1 MVEETGRKLPLNRN
15 FICVLKGVITIDLIE
30 ALQKQMNFCENK
42 EKYKCG
48 IYVENPERIKIV
60 ANVISNLLPVP
71 NRNIELKMNRYD
83 TGARWQNGSIIK
95 IINASENVRGQR
107 FNGVIID
114 NDIDNRIVSCV
125 IMSAIRPIRVFN
137 EETDNGMYERI
148 YTVGISKDDVEKSKK
163 YITKGLRSNR
173 IIVDDLFFMN
183 EKIFKK
189 EYEPMFISNEYN
201 APIRTIE
208 KDNNNILVFNA
219 LGIPRENIEYKT
231 EFVNKS
237 KESYLVVQG
246 SVELKDLNYEN
257 GINIRMKIDTDI
269 YDGYDIYV
277 ENGLVFV
284 RLHEIVN
291 EAPVLKD
298 YGINE

>member
-1 MVEETGRKLPLNRN
+1 
-15 FICVLKGVITIDLIE
+15 
-30 ALQKQMNFCENK
+30 MNFCENK

-71 NRNIELKMNRYD
+71 NRRVELRMNQYD
-83 TGARWQNGSIIK
+83 AEARWQNGSIIR
-95 IINASENVRGQR
+95 IMNTNENVRGQR

-125 IMSAIRPIRVFN
+125 ITPTIRPIRVFD
-137 EETDNGMYERI
+137 EEPDKEIYERI
-148 YTVGISKDDVEKSKK
+148 YTVGISADDINNSKK
-163 YITKGLRSNR
+163 YKQQLYVSTAWNR
-173 IIVDDLFFMN
+173 RNNFKDDLL
-183 EKIFKK
+183 EK
-189 EYEPMFISNEYN
+189 EYECMFISNEYN
-201 APIRTIE
+201 TAIRTIE
-208 KDNNNILVFNA
+208 KDNNKILVFNA

-237 KESYLVVQG
+237 KESYLVVHG

-257 GINIRMKIDTDI
+257 GINIHMKIDTDI
-269 YDGYDIYV
+269 YDGYDVYI

-298 YGINE
+298 YGING

>member
-1 MVEETGRKLPLNRN
+1 M
-15 FICVLKGVITIDLIE
+15 ITIDLIE

-83 TGARWQNGSIIK
+83 AEARWQNGSIIR

-125 IMSAIRPIRVFN
+125 IMPTIRPIRVFN
-137 EETDNGMYERI
+137 EETDKEMYERI
-148 YTVGISKDDVEKSKK
+148 YTVGISKDDIEKSKK
-163 YITKGLRSNR
+163 YITRGLRSNR
-173 IIVDDLFFMN
+173 VIVDDLFFMN
-183 EKIFKK
+183 EKLFEK

-208 KDNNNILVFNA
+208 KDNNKILVFNA

-246 SVELKDLNYEN
+246 NVELKDINYEN

-269 YDGYDIYV
+269 YDGYDVYI

-284 RLHEIVN
+284 RLHEIIN
-291 EAPVLKD
+291 EAPALKD
-298 YGINE
+298 YGMNE

>member
-1 MVEETGRKLPLNRN
+1 M
-15 FICVLKGVITIDLIE
+15 ITIDLIE

-83 TGARWQNGSIIK
+83 AGARWQNGSIIR

-125 IMSAIRPIRVFN
+125 IMPTIRPIRVFN
-137 EETDNGMYERI
+137 EETDKEMYERI
-148 YTVGISKDDVEKSKK
+148 YTVGISKDDIEKSKK
-163 YITKGLRSNR
+163 YITRGLRSNR
-173 IIVDDLFFMN
+173 VIVDDLFFMN
-183 EKIFKK
+183 EKLFEK
-189 EYEPMFISNEYN
+189 EYECMFISNEYN
-201 APIRTIE
+201 APIRAIE
-208 KDNNNILVFNA
+208 KDNNKILVFNA

-237 KESYLVVQG
+237 KESYLVVHG

-269 YDGYDIYV
+269 YDGYDVYI

-298 YGINE
+298 YGMNE

>member
-1 MVEETGRKLPLNRN
+1 M
-15 FICVLKGVITIDLIE
+15 ITINLVE

-71 NRNIELKMNRYD
+71 NRNIELRMNQYD
-83 TGARWQNGSIIK
+83 AGARWQNGSIIK
-95 IINASENVRGQR
+95 IINASENARGQR

-125 IMSAIRPIRVFN
+125 IMPTIRPIRVFN
-137 EETDNGMYERI
+137 EETDKEMYERI
-148 YTVGISKDDVEKSKK
+148 YTVGISKDDIEKSKK
-163 YITKGLRSNR
+163 YITRGLRSNR
-173 IIVDDLFFMN
+173 VIVDDLFFMN
-183 EKIFKK
+183 EKLFEK
-189 EYEPMFISNEYN
+189 EYECMFISNEYN

-208 KDNNNILVFNA
+208 KDNNKILVFNA

-237 KESYLVVQG
+237 KESYLVVHG

>member
-1 MVEETGRKLPLNRN
+1 MIAINLV
-15 FICVLKGVITIDLIE
+15 E

-71 NRNIELKMNRYD
+71 NRNIELRMNQYD
-83 TGARWQNGSIIK
+83 AGARWQNGSIIK
-95 IINASENVRGQR
+95 IINASENARGQR

-125 IMSAIRPIRVFN
+125 IMPTIRPIRVFN
-137 EETDNGMYERI
+137 EETDKEMYERI
-148 YTVGISKDDVEKSKK
+148 YTVGISKDDIEKSKK
-163 YITKGLRSNR
+163 YITRGLRSNR
-173 IIVDDLFFMN
+173 VIVDDLFFMN
-183 EKIFKK
+183 EKLFEK
-189 EYEPMFISNEYN
+189 EYECMFISNEYN

-208 KDNNNILVFNA
+208 KDNNKILVFNA

-237 KESYLVVQG
+237 KESYLVVHG

-269 YDGYDIYV
+269 YDGYDVYI

-298 YGINE
+298 YGMNE

>member
-1 MVEETGRKLPLNRN
+1 M
-15 FICVLKGVITIDLIE
+15 KGVIAINLVE

-48 IYVENPERIKIV
+48 IYVENTERIKIV

-83 TGARWQNGSIIK
+83 AGARWQNGSIIR

-125 IMSAIRPIRVFN
+125 IMPTIRPIRVFN
-137 EETDNGMYERI
+137 EETDKEMYERI
-148 YTVGISKDDVEKSKK
+148 YTVGISKDDIEKSKK

-173 IIVDDLFFMN
+173 VIVDDLFFMN
-183 EKIFKK
+183 EKLFEK
-189 EYEPMFISNEYN
+189 EYECMFISNEYN

-208 KDNNNILVFNA
+208 KDNNKILVFNA

-269 YDGYDIYV
+269 YDGYDVYI

-284 RLHEIVN
+284 RLHEIIN
-291 EAPVLKD
+291 EAPILKD
-298 YGINE
+298 YGMNE

>member
-1 MVEETGRKLPLNRN
+1 MIYIGNQN
-15 FICVLKGVITIDLIE
+15 FICFLKGVITIDLIE

-83 TGARWQNGSIIK
+83 AGARWQNGSIIR

-107 FNGVIID
+107 FNGIIID

-125 IMSAIRPIRVFN
+125 IMPTIRPIRVFN
-137 EETDNGMYERI
+137 EETDKEMYERI
-148 YTVGISKDDVEKSKK
+148 YTVGISKDDIEKSKK
-163 YITKGLRSNR
+163 YITRGLRSNR
-173 IIVDDLFFMN
+173 VIVDDLFFMN
-183 EKIFKK
+183 EKLFEK
-189 EYEPMFISNEYN
+189 EYECMFISNEYN

-208 KDNNNILVFNA
+208 KDNNKILVFNA

-231 EFVNKS
+231 EFINKS
-237 KESYLVVQG
+237 KESYLVIQG
-246 SVELKDLNYEN
+246 SVELKDINYEN

-269 YDGYDIYV
+269 YDGYDVYI
-277 ENGLVFV
+277 ENGLIFV

-298 YGINE
+298 YGMNE

>member
-1 MVEETGRKLPLNRN
+1 M
-15 FICVLKGVITIDLIE
+15 ITIDLIE
-30 ALQKQMNFCENK
+30 VLRKQMNFCENK

-71 NRNIELKMNRYD
+71 NRRVELRMNQCD
-83 TGARWQNGSIIK
+83 AEAKWQNGSIIR
-95 IINASENVRGQR
+95 IMNTIENVRGQR

-114 NDIDNRIVSCV
+114 NDIDNRIISCV
-125 IMSAIRPIRVFN
+125 IMPTIRPIRVFD
-137 EETDNGMYERI
+137 EESDKEMYERI
-148 YTVGISKDDVEKSKK
+148 YTVGISADDINNSKK
-163 YITKGLRSNR
+163 YKQQIYVSTAWNR
-173 IIVDDLFFMN
+173 YNILKDDLF
-183 EKIFKK
+183 EK
-189 EYEPMFISNEYN
+189 EYKCMWISNEYN
-201 APIRTIE
+201 TPIRTIE
-208 KDNNNILVFNA
+208 KDNNKILIFNA

-269 YDGYDIYV
+269 YDGYDV
-277 ENGLVFV
+277 
-284 RLHEIVN
+284 
-291 EAPVLKD
+291 
-298 YGINE
+298 

>member
-1 MVEETGRKLPLNRN
+1 MIAINLV
-15 FICVLKGVITIDLIE
+15 E

-60 ANVISNLLPVP
+60 ANVISNLLPFP
-71 NRNIELKMNRYD
+71 NRRVELRMNQYD
-83 TGARWQNGSIIK
+83 AEARWQNGSIIK

-114 NDIDNRIVSCV
+114 NDIDSRIVSCV
-125 IMSAIRPIRVFN
+125 IMPTIRPIRVFN
-137 EETDNGMYERI
+137 EETDKEMYERI
-148 YTVGISKDDVEKSKK
+148 YTVGISKDDIEKSKK
-163 YITKGLRSNR
+163 YITRGLRSNR
-173 IIVDDLFFMN
+173 VIVDDLFFMN
-183 EKIFKK
+183 EKLFEK
-189 EYEPMFISNEYN
+189 EYECMFISNEYN

-208 KDNNNILVFNA
+208 KDNNKILVFNA

-246 SVELKDLNYEN
+246 NVELKDINYEN

-269 YDGYDIYV
+269 YDGYDVYI

-291 EAPVLKD
+291 EAPILKD
-298 YGINE
+298 YGMNE

>member
-1 MVEETGRKLPLNRN
+1 MC
-15 FICVLKGVITIDLIE
+15 FLKGVITIDLIE
-30 ALQKQMNFCENK
+30 ALQKQMNFCKNK

-83 TGARWQNGSIIK
+83 AGARWQNGSIIR

-125 IMSAIRPIRVFN
+125 IMPTIRPIRVFN
-137 EETDNGMYERI
+137 EETDKEMYERI
-148 YTVGISKDDVEKSKK
+148 YTVGISKDDIEKSKK
-163 YITKGLRSNR
+163 YITRGLRSNR
-173 IIVDDLFFMN
+173 VIVDDLFFMN
-183 EKIFKK
+183 EKLFEK
-189 EYEPMFISNEYN
+189 EYECMFISNEYN

-208 KDNNNILVFNA
+208 KDNNKILVFNA

-246 SVELKDLNYEN
+246 NVELKDINYEN

-269 YDGYDIYV
+269 YDGYDVYI

-298 YGINE
+298 YGING

>member
-1 MVEETGRKLPLNRN
+1 MIAINLV
-15 FICVLKGVITIDLIE
+15 E

-83 TGARWQNGSIIK
+83 AGARWQNGSIIR

-125 IMSAIRPIRVFN
+125 IMPTIRPIRVFN
-137 EETDNGMYERI
+137 EETDKEMYERI
-148 YTVGISKDDVEKSKK
+148 YTVGISKDDIEKSKK
-163 YITKGLRSNR
+163 YITRGLRSNR
-173 IIVDDLFFMN
+173 VIVDDLFFMN
-183 EKIFKK
+183 EKLFEK
-189 EYEPMFISNEYN
+189 EYECMFISNEYN

-208 KDNNNILVFNA
+208 KDNNKILVFNA

-237 KESYLVVQG
+237 KESYLVVHG

-269 YDGYDIYV
+269 YDGYDVYI

-291 EAPVLKD
+291 EAPILKD
-298 YGINE
+298 YGMNE

>member
-1 MVEETGRKLPLNRN
+1 M
-15 FICVLKGVITIDLIE
+15 KGVIAINLVE
-30 ALQKQMNFCENK
+30 ALQKQMYFCENK

-83 TGARWQNGSIIK
+83 AGARWQNGSIIR

-125 IMSAIRPIRVFN
+125 IMPTIRPIRVFN
-137 EETDNGMYERI
+137 EETDNEMYERI
-148 YTVGISKDDVEKSKK
+148 YTVGISKDDIEKSKK
-163 YITKGLRSNR
+163 YITRGLRSNR
-173 IIVDDLFFMN
+173 VIVDDLFFMN
-183 EKIFKK
+183 EKLFEK
-189 EYEPMFISNEYN
+189 EYECMFISNEYN

-208 KDNNNILVFNA
+208 KDNNKILVFNA

-231 EFVNKS
+231 EFINKS
-237 KESYLVVQG
+237 KESYLVIQG
-246 SVELKDLNYEN
+246 SVELKDINYEN

-269 YDGYDIYV
+269 YDGYDVYI

-291 EAPVLKD
+291 EAPILKD
-298 YGINE
+298 YGMNE

>member
-1 MVEETGRKLPLNRN
+1 MNNTLNRN
-15 FICVLKGVITIDLIE
+15 SISVLKGVITIDLIE
-30 ALQKQMNFCENK
+30 ALQKQMNFCKNK

-83 TGARWQNGSIIK
+83 AGARWQNGSIIR

-125 IMSAIRPIRVFN
+125 IMPTIRPIRVFN
-137 EETDNGMYERI
+137 EETDKEMYERI
-148 YTVGISKDDVEKSKK
+148 YTVGISKDDIEKSKK
-163 YITKGLRSNR
+163 YITRGLRSNR
-173 IIVDDLFFMN
+173 VIVDDLFFMN
-183 EKIFKK
+183 EKLFEK
-189 EYEPMFISNEYN
+189 EYECMFISNEYN

-208 KDNNNILVFNA
+208 KDNNKILVFNA

-237 KESYLVVQG
+237 KESYLVVHG

-269 YDGYDIYV
+269 YDGYDVYI

-291 EAPVLKD
+291 EAPILKD
-298 YGINE
+298 YGMNE

>member
-1 MVEETGRKLPLNRN
+1 MIYIGNQK
-15 FICVLKGVITIDLIE
+15 FICVLKGVITINLVE
-30 ALQKQMNFCENK
+30 ALQKQINFCENK

-71 NRNIELKMNRYD
+71 NRNIELKMNQYD
-83 TGARWQNGSIIK
+83 AGARWQNGSIIK
-95 IINASENVRGQR
+95 IINASENARGQR

-125 IMSAIRPIRVFN
+125 IMPAIRPIRVFI
-137 EETDNGMYERI
+137 EETDKEMYERI
-148 YTVGISKDDVEKSKK
+148 YTVGISKDDIEKSKK
-163 YITKGLRSNR
+163 YITRGLRSNR
-173 IIVDDLFFMN
+173 VIVDDLFFMN
-183 EKIFKK
+183 EKLFEK

-208 KDNNNILVFNA
+208 KDNNKILVFNA

-231 EFVNKS
+231 EFINKS
-237 KESYLVVQG
+237 KESYLVVHG

-269 YDGYDIYV
+269 YDGYDVYI

-284 RLHEIVN
+284 RLHEIIN
-291 EAPVLKD
+291 EAPILKD
-298 YGINE
+298 YGMNE

>member
-1 MVEETGRKLPLNRN
+1 MNNTWNRN
-15 FICVLKGVITIDLIE
+15 FICVLKGVIAINLVE

-83 TGARWQNGSIIK
+83 AGARWQNGSIIR

-125 IMSAIRPIRVFN
+125 IMPTIRPIRVFN
-137 EETDNGMYERI
+137 EETDKEMYERI
-148 YTVGISKDDVEKSKK
+148 YTVGISKDDIEKSKK
-163 YITKGLRSNR
+163 YITRGLRSNR
-173 IIVDDLFFMN
+173 VIVDDLFFMN
-183 EKIFKK
+183 EKLFEK
-189 EYEPMFISNEYN
+189 EYECMFISNEYN

-208 KDNNNILVFNA
+208 KDNNKILVFNA

-237 KESYLVVQG
+237 KESYLIVQG
-246 SVELKDLNYEN
+246 SIELKDLNYEN

-269 YDGYDIYV
+269 YDGYDVYI

-298 YGINE
+298 YGMNE

>member
-1 MVEETGRKLPLNRN
+1 M
-15 FICVLKGVITIDLIE
+15 ITINLVE

-83 TGARWQNGSIIK
+83 AGARWQNGSIIR

-125 IMSAIRPIRVFN
+125 IMPTIRPIRVFN
-137 EETDNGMYERI
+137 EETDKEMYERI
-148 YTVGISKDDVEKSKK
+148 YTVGISKDDIEKSKK
-163 YITKGLRSNR
+163 YITRGLRSNR
-173 IIVDDLFFMN
+173 VIVDDLFFMN
-183 EKIFKK
+183 EKLFEK
-189 EYEPMFISNEYN
+189 EYECMFISNEYN
-201 APIRTIE
+201 VPIRMIE
-208 KDNNNILVFNA
+208 KDNNKILVFNA

-237 KESYLVVQG
+237 KESYLVVHG

-269 YDGYDIYV
+269 YDGYDVYI

-298 YGINE
+298 YGMNE

>member
-1 MVEETGRKLPLNRN
+1 M
-15 FICVLKGVITIDLIE
+15 KGVIIINLVE

-83 TGARWQNGSIIK
+83 AEARWQNGSIIR
-95 IINASENVRGQR
+95 IMNASENARSQR

-114 NDIDNRIVSCV
+114 NDIDKEIVSCV
-125 IMSAIRPIRVFN
+125 IIPTIRPIMIFN
-137 EETDNGMYERI
+137 GESDKEMYERM
-148 YTVGISKDDVEKSKK
+148 YTVGVSRDDVEKSKR
-163 YITKGLRSNR
+163 YITRGLRSNS

-183 EKIFKK
+183 EKLFEK
-189 EYEPMFISNEYN
+189 EYECMFISNEYN

-208 KDNNNILVFNA
+208 KDNNKILVFNA

-246 SVELKDLNYEN
+246 NVELKDINYEN

-269 YDGYDIYV
+269 YDGYDVYI

-284 RLHEIVN
+284 RLHEIIN
-291 EAPVLKD
+291 ETPILKD
-298 YGINE
+298 YGMNE

>member
-1 MVEETGRKLPLNRN
+1 MIAINLV
-15 FICVLKGVITIDLIE
+15 E

-83 TGARWQNGSIIK
+83 AGARWQNGSIIR

-125 IMSAIRPIRVFN
+125 IMPTIRPIRVFN
-137 EETDNGMYERI
+137 EETDKEMYERI
-148 YTVGISKDDVEKSKK
+148 YTVGISKDDIEKSKK
-163 YITKGLRSNR
+163 YITRGLRSNR
-173 IIVDDLFFMN
+173 VIVDDLFFMN
-183 EKIFKK
+183 EKLFEK
-189 EYEPMFISNEYN
+189 EYECMFISNEYN
-201 APIRTIE
+201 TPIRTIE
-208 KDNNNILVFNA
+208 KDNNKILVFNA

-237 KESYLVVQG
+237 KESYLVVHG

-269 YDGYDIYV
+269 YDGYDVYI

-298 YGINE
+298 YGING

>member
-1 MVEETGRKLPLNRN
+1 MIAINLV
-15 FICVLKGVITIDLIE
+15 E

-83 TGARWQNGSIIK
+83 AGARWQNGSIIR

-125 IMSAIRPIRVFN
+125 IMPTIRPIRVFN
-137 EETDNGMYERI
+137 EETDNEMYERI
-148 YTVGISKDDVEKSKK
+148 YTVGISKDDIEKSKK
-163 YITKGLRSNR
+163 YITRGLRSNR
-173 IIVDDLFFMN
+173 VIVDDLFFMN
-183 EKIFKK
+183 EKLFEK
-189 EYEPMFISNEYN
+189 EYECMFISNEYN

-208 KDNNNILVFNA
+208 KDNNKILVFNA

-237 KESYLVVQG
+237 KESYLVVHG

-269 YDGYDIYV
+269 YDGYDVYI

-291 EAPVLKD
+291 EAPILKD
-298 YGINE
+298 YGING

>member
-1 MVEETGRKLPLNRN
+1 M
-15 FICVLKGVITIDLIE
+15 ITIDLIE
-30 ALQKQMNFCENK
+30 ALQKQMNFCKNK

-83 TGARWQNGSIIK
+83 AGARWQNGSIIR

-125 IMSAIRPIRVFN
+125 IMPTIRPIRVFN
-137 EETDNGMYERI
+137 EETDKEMYERI
-148 YTVGISKDDVEKSKK
+148 YTVGISKDDIEKSKK
-163 YITKGLRSNR
+163 YITRGLRSNR
-173 IIVDDLFFMN
+173 VIVDDLFFMN
-183 EKIFKK
+183 EKLFEK
-189 EYEPMFISNEYN
+189 EYECMFISNEYN

-208 KDNNNILVFNA
+208 KDNNKILVFNA

-237 KESYLVVQG
+237 KESYLVVHG

-269 YDGYDIYV
+269 YDGYDVYI

-298 YGINE
+298 YGMNE

>member
-1 MVEETGRKLPLNRN
+1 MIAINLV
-15 FICVLKGVITIDLIE
+15 E

-83 TGARWQNGSIIK
+83 AGARWQNGSIIR

-125 IMSAIRPIRVFN
+125 IMPTIRPIRVFN
-137 EETDNGMYERI
+137 EETDNEMYERI

-208 KDNNNILVFNA
+208 KDNNKILVFNA

-237 KESYLVVQG
+237 KESYLVVHG
-246 SVELKDLNYEN
+246 SVELKDINYEN

-269 YDGYDIYV
+269 YDGYDVYI

-298 YGINE
+298 YGMNE

>member
-1 MVEETGRKLPLNRN
+1 MIAINLV
-15 FICVLKGVITIDLIE
+15 E

-83 TGARWQNGSIIK
+83 AGARWQNGSIIR

-125 IMSAIRPIRVFN
+125 IMPTIRPIRVFN
-137 EETDNGMYERI
+137 EETDKEMYERI
-148 YTVGISKDDVEKSKK
+148 YTVGISKDDIEKSKK
-163 YITKGLRSNR
+163 YITRGLRSNR
-173 IIVDDLFFMN
+173 VIVDDLFFMN
-183 EKIFKK
+183 EKLFEK
-189 EYEPMFISNEYN
+189 EYECMFISNEYN

-208 KDNNNILVFNA
+208 KDNNKILVFNA

-237 KESYLVVQG
+237 KESYLVVHG

-269 YDGYDIYV
+269 YDGYDVYI

-298 YGINE
+298 YGING

>member
-1 MVEETGRKLPLNRN
+1 MIAINLV
-15 FICVLKGVITIDLIE
+15 E

-83 TGARWQNGSIIK
+83 AGARWQNGSIIR

-125 IMSAIRPIRVFN
+125 IMPTIRPIRVFN
-137 EETDNGMYERI
+137 EETDKEMYERI
-148 YTVGISKDDVEKSKK
+148 YTVGISKDDIEKSKK
-163 YITKGLRSNR
+163 YITRGLRSNR
-173 IIVDDLFFMN
+173 VIVDDLFFMN
-183 EKIFKK
+183 EKLFEK
-189 EYEPMFISNEYN
+189 EYECMFISNEYN

-208 KDNNNILVFNA
+208 KDNNKILVFNA

-237 KESYLVVQG
+237 KESYLVVHG

-269 YDGYDIYV
+269 YDGYDVYI

>member
-1 MVEETGRKLPLNRN
+1 M
-15 FICVLKGVITIDLIE
+15 ITINLVE

-83 TGARWQNGSIIK
+83 AGARWQNGSIIR

-125 IMSAIRPIRVFN
+125 IMPTIRPIRVFN
-137 EETDNGMYERI
+137 EETDKEMYERI
-148 YTVGISKDDVEKSKK
+148 YTVGISKDDIEKSKK
-163 YITKGLRSNR
+163 YITRGLRSNR
-173 IIVDDLFFMN
+173 VIVDDLFFMN
-183 EKIFKK
+183 EKLFEK
-189 EYEPMFISNEYN
+189 EYECMFISNEYN

-208 KDNNNILVFNA
+208 KDNNKILVFNA

-237 KESYLVVQG
+237 KESYLVVHG

-269 YDGYDIYV
+269 YDGYDVYI

-298 YGINE
+298 YGING

>member
-1 MVEETGRKLPLNRN
+1 M
-15 FICVLKGVITIDLIE
+15 ITIDLIE
-30 ALQKQMNFCENK
+30 ALQKQMYFCENK

-71 NRNIELKMNRYD
+71 NREIKLKLNRYD
-83 TGARWQNGSIIK
+83 AGAEWKNGSIIR
-95 IINASENVRGQR
+95 IMNASENARSQR

-114 NDIDNRIVSCV
+114 NDIDKEIVSCV
-125 IMSAIRPIRVFN
+125 IIPTIRPIMIFN
-137 EETDNGMYERI
+137 GESDKEMYERI
-148 YTVGISKDDVEKSKK
+148 YTVGVSRDDVEKSKR
-163 YITKGLRSNR
+163 YITRGLRSNS

-183 EKIFKK
+183 EKLFEK
-189 EYEPMFISNEYN
+189 EYECMFISNEYN

-208 KDNNNILVFNA
+208 KDNNKILVFNA

-269 YDGYDIYV
+269 YDGYDVYI

-298 YGINE
+298 YGIGE

>member
-1 MVEETGRKLPLNRN
+1 M
-15 FICVLKGVITIDLIE
+15 ITIDLIE

-83 TGARWQNGSIIK
+83 AGARWQNGSIIK

-125 IMSAIRPIRVFN
+125 IMPTIRPIRVFN
-137 EETDNGMYERI
+137 EETDKEMYERI
-148 YTVGISKDDVEKSKK
+148 YTVGISADDINNSKK
-163 YITKGLRSNR
+163 YKQQIYVSTAWNR
-173 IIVDDLFFMN
+173 RNIFKDDLF
-183 EKIFKK
+183 EK
-189 EYEPMFISNEYN
+189 EYECMWISNEYN

-208 KDNNNILVFNA
+208 KDNNKILVFNA

-269 YDGYDIYV
+269 YDGYDVYI

-291 EAPVLKD
+291 EAPILKD

>member
-1 MVEETGRKLPLNRN
+1 M
-15 FICVLKGVITIDLIE
+15 ITINLVE

-83 TGARWQNGSIIK
+83 AGARWQNGSIIR

-125 IMSAIRPIRVFN
+125 IMPTIRPIRVFN
-137 EETDNGMYERI
+137 EETDKEMYERI
-148 YTVGISKDDVEKSKK
+148 YTVGISKDDIEKSKK
-163 YITKGLRSNR
+163 YITRGLRSNR
-173 IIVDDLFFMN
+173 VIVDDLFFMN
-183 EKIFKK
+183 EKLFEK
-189 EYEPMFISNEYN
+189 EYECMFISNEYN

-208 KDNNNILVFNA
+208 KDNNKILVFNA

-237 KESYLVVQG
+237 KESYLVVHG

-269 YDGYDIYV
+269 YDGYDVYI

-291 EAPVLKD
+291 EAHVLKD
-298 YGINE
+298 YGING

>member
-1 MVEETGRKLPLNRN
+1 MNRN
-15 FICVLKGVITIDLIE
+15 SISVLKGVITINLVE

-71 NRNIELKMNRYD
+71 NRNIELRMNQYD
-83 TGARWQNGSIIK
+83 AGARWQNGSIIK
-95 IINASENVRGQR
+95 IINASENARGQR

-125 IMSAIRPIRVFN
+125 IMPTIRPIRVFN
-137 EETDNGMYERI
+137 EETDKEMYERI
-148 YTVGISKDDVEKSKK
+148 YTVGISKDDIEKSKK
-163 YITKGLRSNR
+163 YITRGLRSNR
-173 IIVDDLFFMN
+173 VIVDDLFFMN
-183 EKIFKK
+183 EKLFEK
-189 EYEPMFISNEYN
+189 EYECMFISNEYN

-208 KDNNNILVFNA
+208 KDNNKILVFNA

-237 KESYLVVQG
+237 KESYLVVHG

-269 YDGYDIYV
+269 YDGYDVYI